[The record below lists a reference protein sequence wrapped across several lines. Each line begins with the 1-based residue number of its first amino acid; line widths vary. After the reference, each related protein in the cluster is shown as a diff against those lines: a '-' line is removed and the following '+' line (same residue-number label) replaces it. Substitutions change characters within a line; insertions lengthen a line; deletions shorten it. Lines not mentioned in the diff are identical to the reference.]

1 MRGAYA
7 RLGAALVVALLL
19 QPIAHAQTSPTPST
33 ARVEEYT
40 VRAGD
45 SLAAIARVFGI
56 TRQEIIDANDLPA
69 GQPIR
74 AGQTLIIPLRPDDP
88 VLTTSWTTYTVQRG
102 DTLAGIANTFDT
114 TVDALIALNR
124 LTNPNT
130 LSIGTILRVPQTAP
144 TADPP
149 APTPSAPATRTVE
162 RGVEIFLHDQSTEQ
176 LLRWLSE
183 LDVQWVKITINW
195 RELEPT
201 PDEIDWSALDAVIDG
216 LNAQSRKLMLTLTGA
231 PDWARPSATDYVLSI
246 TQYGP
251 PDDVQ
256 TFAQFARRVAARYR
270 GRVQA
275 YEIWVEPNLRRS
287 WLDTTSTSRET
298 ARLSSI
304 SYLSLLAAA
313 APAIR
318 RADPN
323 ALIISAGLAPT
334 GLISPQNAIADRLFL
349 QTLLAGG
356 LLNLVDAV
364 GVQPDGFANPP
375 DARCCQPSDRVPT
388 HYEQP
393 EFYFLETLLSYRQLI
408 NQAGGADMPLWVTRF
423 GWGSAE
429 VNTLAAPNM
438 AENPFYTYTTP
449 QQQLEFTRAAFELVG
464 QLDAVNP
471 MILYNLNGC
480 PARLPEACFYSML
493 RADGQPGLLYELFRP

>member
-7 RLGAALVVALLL
+7 LLGAALVVALSL
-19 QPIAHAQTSPTPST
+19 QPIAHTQTPPTPPT
-33 ARVEEYT
+33 ERVEEYT

-45 SLAAIARVFGI
+45 SLAVIARLFGI
-56 TRQEIIDANDLPA
+56 TPQDIIAANDLPA

-88 VLTTSWTTYTVQRG
+88 VLTTPWTTYTVRRG
-102 DTLAGIANTFDT
+102 DTLAGIANAFDT
-114 TVDALIALNR
+114 TVETLITLNR

-130 LSIGTILRVPQTAP
+130 LSIGTVLRVPQISPPDNLPALT
-144 TADPP
+144 PP
-149 APTPSAPATRTVE
+149 APPTREVE
-162 RGVEIFLHDQSTEQ
+162 RGVEVFLRNQSTEQ
-176 LLRWLSE
+176 ILRWVSD
-183 LDVQWVKITINW
+183 LDIQWVKVTANW
-195 RELEPT
+195 RELEPI
-201 PDEIDWSALDAVIDG
+201 PDAIDWSALDAVIDG
-216 LNAQSRKLMLTLTGA
+216 LNAQGRKVMLTLTGA
-231 PDWARPSATDYVLSI
+231 PDWARPSATDYVLSV

-256 TFAQFARRVAARYR
+256 AFAQFAQRIAERYR

-287 WLDTTSTSRET
+287 WLDTTSTNRET

-304 SYLSLLAAA
+304 SYLSLLTAA

-318 RADPN
+318 TADPD

-334 GLISPQNAIADRLFL
+334 GLTSPRNAIADRLYL

-356 LLNLVDAV
+356 LLDLVDAV
-364 GVQPDGFANPP
+364 GVEPDGFANPP
-375 DARCCQPSDRVPT
+375 DARCCQPSDRVLT

-393 EFYFLETLLSYRQLI
+393 EFYFLETLLAYRQLVDE
-408 NQAGGADMPLWVTRF
+408 AGGVDVPLWVTRF

-429 VNTLAAPNM
+429 ANTLAAPNLI
-438 AENPFYTYTTP
+438 ENPFFTYTTA
-449 QQQLEFTRAAFELVG
+449 QQQLEFTRAAFELAS

-480 PARLPEACFYSML
+480 PAGLPEACFYSML
-493 RADGQPGLLYELFRP
+493 RADEQPGLLYDLFRP

>member
-7 RLGAALVVALLL
+7 LLGAALVVALSL
-19 QPIAHAQTSPTPST
+19 QPIAHTQTPPTPST
-33 ARVEEYT
+33 ERVEEYT

-45 SLAAIARVFGI
+45 SLAVIARLFGI
-56 TRQEIIDANDLPA
+56 TSQDIIEANGLPA

-88 VLTTSWTTYTVQRG
+88 VLSIPWEIYRVKRG
-102 DTLAGIANTFDT
+102 DTLGSIASAFNT
-114 TVDALIALNR
+114 TVDTLITLNR

-130 LSIGTILRVPQTAP
+130 LSIGVELRVPRAVVPDDAP
-144 TADPP
+144 ILT
-149 APTPSAPATRTVE
+149 PTPTSARAVE
-162 RGVEIFLHDQSTEQ
+162 RGVEVFLRGQSPEQ
-176 LLRWLSE
+176 ILLWLRDLSLE
-183 LDVQWVKITINW
+183 WVKITVNW
-195 RELEPT
+195 RDLEPT
-201 PDEIDWSALDAVIDG
+201 PDAIDWSALDVVIDG
-216 LNAQSRKLMLTLTGA
+216 LNAQSRKVMLTLTGA
-231 PDWARPSATDYVLSI
+231 PDWARPSATNYVLSV

-256 TFAQFARRVAARYR
+256 TFAQFAQRVAARYR

-304 SYLSLLAAA
+304 SYLSLLTAA

-318 RADPN
+318 SADPT
-323 ALIISAGLAPT
+323 ALVISAGLAPT
-334 GLISPQNAIADRLFL
+334 GLTSPQNAIADRLYL

-356 LLNLVDAV
+356 LLDLVDAV

-375 DARCCQPSDRVPT
+375 DARCCQPSERVLT
-388 HYEQP
+388 HFEQP
-393 EFYFLETLLSYRQLI
+393 EFYFLETLLAYRQLVDE
-408 NQAGGADMPLWVTRF
+408 AGGADVPLWVTRF

-429 VNTLAAPNM
+429 VNTVAAPNLI
-438 AENPFYTYTTP
+438 ENPFFTYTTA
-449 QQQLEFTRAAFELVG
+449 QQQLEFTRAAFELAG

-493 RADGQPGLLYELFRP
+493 REDGQPGLLYDLFRP

>member
-7 RLGAALVVALLL
+7 LLGAALVVALLL
-19 QPIAHAQTSPTPST
+19 QPIAHTQTPPTPST
-33 ARVEEYT
+33 PRVEEYT
-40 VRAGD
+40 VRTGD

-56 TRQEIIDANDLPA
+56 TPQEIIDANDLPA

-74 AGQTLIIPLRPDDP
+74 PGQTLIIPLRPDDP
-88 VLTTSWTTYTVQRG
+88 VLNTLWTTYTVQRG
-102 DTLAGIANTFDT
+102 DTLAHIANTFDT
-114 TVDALIALNR
+114 TVDDLITLNR
-124 LTNPNT
+124 LTNPNA
-130 LSIGTILRVPQTAP
+130 LSIGTTLRVPQAVSLEDLPALT
-144 TADPP
+144 PP
-149 APTPSAPATRTVE
+149 APPTRKVE
-162 RGVEIFLHDQSTEQ
+162 RGVEIFLRGQTTEQ
-176 LLRWLSE
+176 LLRWISE
-183 LDVQWVKITINW
+183 LDVQWVKTTVNW

-201 PDEIDWSALDAVIDG
+201 PDAIDWSALDALIDG
-216 LNAQSRKLMLTLTGA
+216 LNTQNRKVMLTLTGA

-256 TFAQFARRVAARYR
+256 TFAQFARRIAARYR

-287 WLDTTSTSRET
+287 WLDTSSSSRET
-298 ARLSSI
+298 ARLSRV

-318 RADPN
+318 SADPN
-323 ALIISAGLAPT
+323 AIIISAGLAPT
-334 GLISPQNAIADRLFL
+334 GLTSPQNAIADRLFL
-349 QTLLAGG
+349 QTLLAAG
-356 LLNLVDAV
+356 LLDLVDAV

-393 EFYFLETLLSYRQLI
+393 EFYFLETLLSYRQLVDD
-408 NQAGGADMPLWVTRF
+408 AGGANVPLWVTRF

-438 AENPFYTYTTP
+438 AENPFFTYTTA
-449 QQQLEFTRAAFELVG
+449 QQQFEFTRAALELVD

-493 RADGQPGLLYELFRP
+493 REDGQPGLLYELFRP

>member
-7 RLGAALVVALLL
+7 LLGAALVVALSL
-19 QPIAHAQTSPTPST
+19 QPIAHMQTPST
-33 ARVEEYT
+33 PPTERVEEYT

-45 SLAAIARVFGI
+45 SLAVIARLFRI
-56 TRQEIIDANDLPA
+56 TPQEIIDANDLPA

-74 AGQTLIIPLRPDDP
+74 AGQTLIIPLRADDP
-88 VLTTSWTTYTVQRG
+88 VLTTPWTTYTVQRG
-102 DTLAGIANTFDT
+102 DTLAGIANAFDT
-114 TVDALIALNR
+114 TVDALITLNR

-130 LSIGTILRVPQTAP
+130 LSIGTVLRVPQISPPDNLP
-144 TADPP
+144 TLTPP
-149 APTPSAPATRTVE
+149 TSPTREVE
-162 RGVEIFLHDQSTEQ
+162 RGVEIFLRGQTAEEI
-176 LLRWLSE
+176 LRWLSD
-183 LDVQWVKITINW
+183 LDIQWVKVTVNW

-201 PDEIDWSALDAVIDG
+201 PDAIEWSELDAVIDG
-216 LNAQSRKLMLTLTGA
+216 LNAQGRKVMLTLTGA
-231 PDWARPSATDYVLSI
+231 PDWARPSATDYVLSV

-251 PDDVQ
+251 PDDVE
-256 TFAQFARRVAARYR
+256 TFAQFAQRIATRYR
-270 GRVQA
+270 SRVQA

-287 WLDTTSTSRET
+287 WLDATSTSRET
-298 ARLSSI
+298 VRLSSI
-304 SYLSLLAAA
+304 SYLSLLTAA

-318 RADPN
+318 SADPD
-323 ALIISAGLAPT
+323 AIIISAGLAPT
-334 GLISPQNAIADRLFL
+334 GLTSPRNAIADRLYL

-356 LLNLVDAV
+356 LLDLVDAV

-375 DARCCQPSDRVPT
+375 NARCCQPSDRVLT

-393 EFYFLETLLSYRQLI
+393 EFYFLETLLAYRDLVDA
-408 NQAGGADMPLWVTRF
+408 AGGANVPLWVTRF

-438 AENPFYTYTTP
+438 AENPFFTYTTA
-449 QQQLEFTRAAFELVG
+449 QEQLEFTRAAFELVV

-480 PARLPEACFYSML
+480 PARLPEACFYSVL
-493 RADGQPGLLYELFRP
+493 RADGQPGLLYEVLRP